1 MAVAEFEFNIE
12 VTMKKNYL
20 SPLALLISATLFSTI
35 VSAEQSSTQVVD
47 ALANIDVKINVIDNQ
62 AGEHGIDCAALGAD
76 WAACNRVDITLT
88 NGSDAIESD
97 DWALYFHSI
106 RQILKQD
113 NPQFKITHVTG
124 DLHKI
129 TPTSQFKGIKA
140 HEKVVLPITGEYWQV
155 NYSDF
160 MPRWYAT
167 SGDAL
172 PRNLKS
178 TDTQDPTQFVV
189 PFELKNWKRVGAD
202 NNILMTAENRY
213 QKNTALNAL
222 SEQQMRGQIL
232 PTPLDIT
239 LQQGDVDLSKG
250 INLHLEGLTKE
261 ELAVIN
267 EHLQQVK
274 LKQNNHGFLVEG
286 KIIPNQFAI
295 DNQISGAYE
304 LVITPQ
310 KALIVGYD
318 RVGLFYGME
327 SLLSAVSE
335 SEKPTIATMT
345 VKDKPRMEYRG
356 VFLDVGRNFH
366 SKQVVMRLIDQMS
379 RYKLNKFHFHLTDDE
394 GWRIEIPGLP
404 ELTEVGSQRCHDL
417 DEQTCLLPQLGSG
430 AENNNMGSGYFT
442 RDDYIDILRYAKAR
456 HIEVIPEID
465 MPAHARAAV
474 VSMEARYNK
483 LKAAGDE
490 KGAEQYRLVDPSDTS
505 VTTSVQFYDKRSYL
519 NPCLESSKNFVNKVV
534 SEVMQM
540 HEEAGVP
547 LKTWHFG
554 GDEAKNIR
562 LGAGFQDKNGAIE
575 SGKGIIDKQIED
587 KPWAKSKACQLL
599 IKNGDVSDFDHLSSH
614 FAKQVS
620 EGLQQEGV
628 TTMQAWQDGLKDAVN
643 AKDFATKN
651 VRVNFWDTLYWGG
664 FDSANDWANK
674 GYQVVIS
681 NPDYVYFDM
690 PYEVNPSES
699 GYYWATRASD
709 EQKVF
714 SFAPDNLPQNAET
727 SVDRD
732 GNQFTAKSDKPWPG
746 IYGLSGQ
753 LWSEAVRTD
762 DQVEYMLFPRI
773 LPLAERAWHKAEWEN
788 DYQAGREYVG
798 GKTQHVSQQNLAN
811 DWARFATIVGVKELP
826 RLDRAGVAYRIPVP
840 GAKIENGVLLANLSY
855 PGLVIEY
862 SLGESDHWQT
872 YSAQHPPKVNG
883 SVKVRAKNALGT
895 RTSRVEI
902 VTQK

>member
-47 ALANIDVKINVIDNQ
+47 ALANMDVKINVIDNQ

-178 TDTQDPTQFVV
+178 TDTQDPTQFVA

-202 NNILMTAENRY
+202 NNVLMTAENRY

-261 ELAVIN
+261 ELTVIN

-575 SGKGIIDKQIED
+575 PGKGIIDKQIED

-811 DWARFATIVGVKELP
+811 DWDRFATIVGVKELP